1 MNGDEKLYFLSCC
14 VEAYK
19 MRHGMSGEAVFTLFD
34 EKGVTQYLMEYYDVL
49 HTQGEKW
56 IVADIDEFIQKHQ
69 IKSTMSGKLT
79 QDNLYLLLPG
89 KVLAVAQ
96 MYARHHNVSVLDAMR
111 IVYASD
117 MYKQLEQESTK
128 RWHEG
133 PVSLYQTL

>member
-1 MNGDEKLYFLSCC
+1 MNGDEKLYFLSFC

-96 MYARHHNVSVLDAMR
+96 MYARHQCTNN
-111 IVYASD
+111 
-117 MYKQLEQESTK
+117 
-128 RWHEG
+128 
-133 PVSLYQTL
+133 

>member
-1 MNGDEKLYFLSCC
+1 
-14 VEAYK
+14 
-19 MRHGMSGEAVFTLFD
+19 
-34 EKGVTQYLMEYYDVL
+34 
-49 HTQGEKW
+49 
-56 IVADIDEFIQKHQ
+56 
-69 IKSTMSGKLT
+69 MSGKLT

-96 MYARHHNVSVLDAMR
+96 MYARHHSVSVLDAMR

>member
-1 MNGDEKLYFLSCC
+1 MITVRDS
-14 VEAYK
+14 
-19 MRHGMSGEAVFTLFD
+19 
-34 EKGVTQYLMEYYDVL
+34 
-49 HTQGEKW
+49 
-56 IVADIDEFIQKHQ
+56 IQHVRKNKRTTGLNAKSKHQ

>member
-1 MNGDEKLYFLSCC
+1 MNGDEKLYFLSFC